1 MIRTN
6 VIAASL
12 AIAYGAAHAQQ
23 PLTVKVYNANGN
35 SFNINTGET
44 KW

>member
-1 MIRTN
+1 MIRTT

-12 AIAYGAAHAQQ
+12 AIAFGVAHAQQ
-23 PLTVKVYNANGN
+23 PLTVKVSNANGN
-35 SFNINTGET
+35 SFNVNTGEM

>member
-12 AIAYGAAHAQQ
+12 AIAFGAAHAQ
-23 PLTVKVYNANGN
+23 PLTVTVYNANGN
-35 SFNINTGET
+35 SFNVNTGEM